1 MLFCLSRG
9 WNTLRTAAVNA
20 RWTGSW
26 AACMLKTV
34 KLYSQSPMMCH
45 PYGMNC
51 SCRAVRGQVYCVRSI
66 VWVVK
71 RAAPS
76 CTQAPVRPLPARS
89 WALIIQKRDRQ
100 SSPASFSEVDRA
112 RSHPILSICSKSS
125 VNNHMQALADGE
137 SFQETGPCAASSPHA
152 AAILPSSGALAHL
165 PAA

>member
-1 MLFCLSRG
+1 MCAVLASCSVHQTTGRVCRPR
-9 WNTLRTAAVNA
+9 LRPT
-20 RWTGSW
+20 
-26 AACMLKTV
+26 
-34 KLYSQSPMMCH
+34 YSQSPMMCH